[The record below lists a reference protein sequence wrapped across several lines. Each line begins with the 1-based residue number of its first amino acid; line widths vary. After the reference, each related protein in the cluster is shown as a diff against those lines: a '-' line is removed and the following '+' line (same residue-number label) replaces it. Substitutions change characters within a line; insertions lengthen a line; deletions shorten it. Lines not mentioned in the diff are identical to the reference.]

1 MRFRM
6 QNAKKHIGN
15 YLHKKNKLQTKK
27 ETHHRWMGF
36 FFMLL
41 VLISTVLPASKIPTV
56 FAGAPVESQPENIYF
71 SGNFATNGEPDLE
84 ADTPATGSLHAY
96 SAVLYDGEDGRVLY
110 EKNGYE
116 VLPMASTTKIMTLL
130 IVLEHTEPT
139 DIVTVSS
146 NAAKQPDVQLNM
158 NTGEQYYVGDLC
170 YSLMLESHNDTA
182 VALAEHV
189 GGSVEGFAAMMNA
202 KAKALGA
209 YSANFVTP
217 NGLDSEGHGITAA
230 DLAKIAAYAVKQEEF
245 REITNTPSH
254 TFTELT
260 KGRSFTV
267 NNKDAFLSMMDG
279 AIGVKT
285 GFTGKAGY
293 CFVGALER
301 DDRLL
306 ISVVLASGWPPHKT
320 YKWNDTRL
328 LMNYGLEGFQKLPL
342 LDDTVTVPELP
353 KLPVEQG
360 QKSTVLLSYD
370 KEALQ
375 QAKEYRLLR
384 TGKEE
389 ITCRTELSVN
399 SLTAPVEVGKTVGE
413 LVIATDGE
421 CIKKIP
427 IQTAETVVPVNF
439 KYYWN
444 QLTESFFSGNA
455 LIILRSGNQH
465 ICTFQCRINV
475 FTEIVSSDGRN
486 KAVFLHNGT
495 RLFQNMGEDYGNAVL
510 L

>member
-1 MRFRM
+1 MRALKLTRKTDFELHNKSMTR
-6 QNAKKHIGN
+6 KKKG
-15 YLHKKNKLQTKK
+15 
-27 ETHHRWMGF
+27 THPVMCF
-36 FFMLL
+36 FFAFSVLL
-41 VLISTVLPASKIPTV
+41 EVVGTSVYVSSANDT
-56 FAGAPVESQPENIYF
+56 ENVSVY
-71 SGNFATNGEPDLE
+71 SAEDATKDSLNFATEGEVGLSVT
-84 ADTPATGSLHAY
+84 APAAGSLHAY
-96 SAVLYDGEDGRVLY
+96 SAVLYDGEAGRVLY

-139 DIVTVSS
+139 DIVTVSQ

-217 NGLDSEGHGITAA
+217 NGLDAEGHGITAA
-230 DLAKIAAYAVKQEEF
+230 DLAKIAAYAVKNEEF
-245 REITNTPSH
+245 REITNTQSH

-267 NNKDAFLSMMDG
+267 NNKDAFLTMMEG

-320 YKWNDTRL
+320 YKWSDTRL
-328 LMNYGLEGFQKLPL
+328 LMNYGLEGFQMLSL
-342 LDDTVTVPELP
+342 TTDTEELPELP
-353 KLPVEQG
+353 VLPVEGG
-360 QKSTVLLSYD
+360 QKATVSLDYPE
-370 KEALQ
+370 EALENLLHY
-375 QAKEYRLLR
+375 KLLR
-384 TGKEE
+384 TGEE
-389 ITCRTELSVN
+389 VVDYTIEINKNRLQ
-399 SLTAPVEVGKTVGE
+399 APVSPGETVGE
-413 LVIATDGE
+413 LVVRIDGE
-421 CIKKIP
+421 CIQKIP
-427 IQTAETVVPVNF
+427 VQTAEAVVPIDF
-439 KYYWN
+439 KYYFN
-444 QLTESFFSGNA
+444 KVTDAFFSGKF
-455 LIILRSGNQH
+455 LSFL
-465 ICTFQCRINV
+465 
-475 FTEIVSSDGRN
+475 TEQLG
-486 KAVFLHNGT
+486 
-495 RLFQNMGEDYGNAVL
+495 
-510 L
+510 